1 MIVINRILCPVDFSE
16 FSRRAV
22 QHAARIAEWYESA
35 VDLLHVVELVA
46 PPAVLAEYPS
56 PIKLDA
62 TARQQ
67 ISWLPP
73 RT

>member
-35 VDLLHVVELVA
+35 VDLLHVVAAVA
-46 PPAVLAEYPS
+46 PPAVLAE
-56 PIKLDA
+56 
-62 TARQQ
+62 
-67 ISWLPP
+67 
-73 RT
+73 